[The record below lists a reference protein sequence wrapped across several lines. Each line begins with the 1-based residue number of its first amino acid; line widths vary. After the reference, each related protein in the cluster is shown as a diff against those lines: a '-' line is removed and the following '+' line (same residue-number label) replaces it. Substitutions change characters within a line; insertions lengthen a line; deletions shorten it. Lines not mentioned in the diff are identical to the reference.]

1 MNKYDWKNAF
11 PKPSENFHNKLCM
24 TLDSFEKEN
33 VKMKKVSFKKSIII
47 AAAVLAVGTVAFAS
61 KGAVNYVMGSTSSKP
76 DYTNIPATETLNKNV
91 GFSPKIVDNFQ
102 TAIHLK
108 ADITEKISMLT
119 KKTEQKKSINRLW
132 LIMKK
137 TVTKLC

>member
-47 AAAVLAVGTVAFAS
+47 AAALSARRHLRQEVRLVMLWEVHRQSRIIQTFPLRKRLIKMWAFHRRLS
-61 KGAVNYVMGSTSSKP
+61 N
-76 DYTNIPATETLNKNV
+76 
-91 GFSPKIVDNFQ
+91 NFQ

>member
-76 DYTNIPATETLNKNV
+76 DYTFPLRKRLIKMWAFHRRLSN
-91 GFSPKIVDNFQ
+91 NFQ

>member
-33 VKMKKVSFKKSIII
+33 VKMKKISLKKSIII
-47 AAAVLAVGTVAFAS
+47 AAAVLAIGTAAFAS
-61 KGAVNYVMGSTSSKP
+61 SSAVIISSEVHQQSLIIQPFPLRKRL
-76 DYTNIPATETLNKNV
+76 IKILAFHRRLLN
-91 GFSPKIVDNFQ
+91 NFQ

-119 KKTEQKKSINRLW
+119 KKTEQKKSINHLW

>member
-11 PKPSENFHNKLCM
+11 PKPSELCM

-61 KGAVNYVMGSTSSKP
+61 KGAVNYVMGSTSTKP
-76 DYTNIPATETLNKNV
+76 DYTTIPVTETLNKNV
-91 GFSPKIVDNFQ
+91 AFHRRLLNNFQ

>member
-61 KGAVNYVMGSTSSKP
+61 KGAVNYVMGSTSS
-76 DYTNIPATETLNKNV
+76 N
-91 GFSPKIVDNFQ
+91 NFQ

>member
-91 GFSPKIVDNFQ
+91 GFSPKIVEQ
-102 TAIHLK
+102 
-108 ADITEKISMLT
+108 
-119 KKTEQKKSINRLW
+119 TEQKKSINHLW

>member
-24 TLDSFEKEN
+24 TLDSLEKEN
-33 VKMKKVSFKKSIII
+33 VKMKKISFKKSIII
-47 AAAVLAVGTVAFAS
+47 AAAVLAIGTAAFAS
-61 KGAVNYVMGSTSSKP
+61 RVRLIISSEVHRQSLIIQPFPLRKHL
-76 DYTNIPATETLNKNV
+76 I
-91 GFSPKIVDNFQ
+91 KILAFHRRLSNNFQ

-119 KKTEQKKSINRLW
+119 KKTAQKKSINRLR

>member
-24 TLDSFEKEN
+24 TLDSLEKEN
-33 VKMKKVSFKKSIII
+33 VKMKKISLKKSIII
-47 AAAVLAVGTVAFAS
+47 AAAVLSEVHHQSLIIQPFPLR
-61 KGAVNYVMGSTSSKP
+61 KHL
-76 DYTNIPATETLNKNV
+76 I
-91 GFSPKIVDNFQ
+91 KILALHRRLSNNFQ

-119 KKTEQKKSINRLW
+119 KKTARKKSINRLR

>member
-33 VKMKKVSFKKSIII
+33 
-47 AAAVLAVGTVAFAS
+47 
-61 KGAVNYVMGSTSSKP
+61 
-76 DYTNIPATETLNKNV
+76 
-91 GFSPKIVDNFQ
+91 
-102 TAIHLK
+102 LK